1 MDPNQFQ
8 QMMAMLAQC
17 LQSSQ
22 TIQPPV
28 HNVNV
33 VGNFDSFDAEKESFE
48 NYKQRLENFL
58 QLKNVFGDKHVCAKV
73 LLNCIGPRYYELVK
87 SLAAPEDVTVLGY
100 DKVVELLS
108 SHLCPKPNV
117 VVQQHRFMCRFQGAT
132 ESVADFIAEL
142 RRLASTCSF
151 KCDCGKSISDIFLRA
166 QFIRGLRDTNIR
178 ERILTEEKETL
189 TLQKAIDV
197 GLGLEASRIDNAEMS
212 KQCQSQVGSSSNTS
226 NINLVNKSIPQN
238 KFYQDDRSKSRSR
251 RENRDNR
258 SRPRSK
264 SRLNY
269 KDLGIDHLCIR
280 CGRDNHKTNECRI
293 ALYKLKCEFCKKEG
307 HVATVCISKLL
318 KNQSKAHQYQRTKT
332 DSVNNIYKCDF
343 SDICIVDIFK
353 NSDPDVR
360 KYFVNV
366 YIEGVKQRFE
376 VDSGAGYTLISESLF
391 KSLSLQNVQIKP
403 ANVRFRSYTSEI
415 FDPIGVVEVHVQYKN
430 KVGTQK
436 MYIVPGDHVPLLGRS
451 WIRQLDIN
459 LKELDLVNDVNNQ
472 TIYSVE
478 TISKDLQQIKSQ
490 FSTIFKPVIGCVKNF
505 KCSLKMRDNAKPTF
519 FKAREV
525 PYALR
530 EKVEQELS
538 ILEEQGIISKADSS
552 DWGSP
557 LVIIPKPDSTVRLCA
572 DYKIGVNPQIVQLN
586 YPIPKI
592 TEMIDKL
599 RNAKYF
605 CTLDLFKAYLHIPVD
620 EKSSKIQTVTTH
632 RGTYIVDRLSFGIKS
647 APRNPSTNGLA
658 ERYVQILKNKL
669 KMMAK
674 DPMPLHWKIREIMFR
689 FRATPLKSGKSPAE
703 IYLNRPFRTKLDA
716 MRPNPVQKSNDIS
729 TLRHRILKVG
739 DRVQSRHYPTKSWKY
754 GIIIRKLGNLHYI
767 VKLDDGYMIKRHIN
781 QLIKSEIN
789 SCGDNI
795 KKSVSFENPLQL
807 KMNSSDVVKEIVGSH
822 SEEHERRNQMRLYR
836 RGLRDTQN
844 PFEVLSD
851 REFVKTFRYSKEL
864 AKELIDTLNP
874 NLNVSRRRSAI
885 PPYLKVLVALQFLG
899 HGAYQHGVGR
909 TSTTAMSQPCISRA
923 ISTVCT
929 LITELLMPNWIK
941 FPTTLQEKAS
951 TKGFYQRFGFR
962 GVLVCID
969 GTHVQIISPPA
980 TDADHPPHVYI
991 NRKGVRS
998 INVMLIRDA
1007 SSNILACDAR
1017 YPGSVHDSAIWGTS
1031 DVRNYFRNEFQNGD
1045 RHNRLIGDSGYP
1057 LEPWLFTPFNVV
1069 QAGTPEARY
1078 NDLHKSTRNVI
1089 ERTNGIMKGRFRSLL
1104 KHRVLHYHPAK
1115 AAYIIYAAA
1124 VLHNIALW
1132 ANLELQEGEMVLDDV
1147 EHEHQDG
1154 HVLNDENLLRLGR
1167 NERAAYIRLNIR

>member
-226 NINLVNKSIPQN
+226 NINLVNKSIPKN
-238 KFYQDDRSKSRSR
+238 KFYQDNRSKSRSR

-647 APRNPSTNGLA
+647 APSEFNRILDSILENVPGVEHKRGKNHQNVDCLSRLPLTRNTLVEEDDTDIINDQIINQISTFTLNSDSIREATSTDNEL
-658 ERYVQILKNKL
+658 LKLREDLQKGKNANSEYSVHRDIIFKGQRVYIPNKL
-669 KMMAK
+669 RSHVLKELHFTHLGISKMKNLSRKHCYWPKIDSDIEQYVKNCQECSENINLPPKAETHHWQEPRYNFERVHMDYAGPFQNRHFLILVDAK
-674 DPMPLHWKIREIMFR
+674 SKWPEVP
-689 FRATPLKSGKSPAE
+689 E
-703 IYLNRPFRTKLDA
+703 IYFNRPFRKLDA
-716 MRPNPVQKSNDIS
+716 MRPNPVQKPNDIS

-739 DRVQSRHYPTKSWKY
+739 DRVQSIHYPTKSWKY

-795 KKSVSFENPLQL
+795 KNKILY
-807 KMNSSDVVKEIVGSH
+807 VK
-822 SEEHERRNQMRLYR
+822 
-836 RGLRDTQN
+836 
-844 PFEVLSD
+844 
-851 REFVKTFRYSKEL
+851 
-864 AKELIDTLNP
+864 
-874 NLNVSRRRSAI
+874 
-885 PPYLKVLVALQFLG
+885 
-899 HGAYQHGVGR
+899 
-909 TSTTAMSQPCISRA
+909 
-923 ISTVCT
+923 
-929 LITELLMPNWIK
+929 
-941 FPTTLQEKAS
+941 
-951 TKGFYQRFGFR
+951 
-962 GVLVCID
+962 
-969 GTHVQIISPPA
+969 
-980 TDADHPPHVYI
+980 
-991 NRKGVRS
+991 
-998 INVMLIRDA
+998 
-1007 SSNILACDAR
+1007 
-1017 YPGSVHDSAIWGTS
+1017 
-1031 DVRNYFRNEFQNGD
+1031 
-1045 RHNRLIGDSGYP
+1045 
-1057 LEPWLFTPFNVV
+1057 
-1069 QAGTPEARY
+1069 
-1078 NDLHKSTRNVI
+1078 
-1089 ERTNGIMKGRFRSLL
+1089 
-1104 KHRVLHYHPAK
+1104 
-1115 AAYIIYAAA
+1115 
-1124 VLHNIALW
+1124 
-1132 ANLELQEGEMVLDDV
+1132 
-1147 EHEHQDG
+1147 
-1154 HVLNDENLLRLGR
+1154 
-1167 NERAAYIRLNIR
+1167 